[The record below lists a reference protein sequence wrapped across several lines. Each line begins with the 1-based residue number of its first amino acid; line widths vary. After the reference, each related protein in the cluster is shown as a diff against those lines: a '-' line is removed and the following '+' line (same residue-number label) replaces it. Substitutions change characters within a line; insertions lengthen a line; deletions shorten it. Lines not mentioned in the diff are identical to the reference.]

1 MLTRRAVLL
10 SGAAAGAAP
19 LFSPLAMFTQETP
32 SLSKKKLAATQV
44 TFSPVLADYVASS
57 GAQITKRIASE
68 GLSVASLKG
77 ASSLV
82 QMAANHTHQNSLDPL
97 VKAILQKQPH
107 LAEGKNVHAALV
119 QGFQTFQQYDKQA
132 KLPDLNPI
140 LSMTSAESA
149 AAVDYVS
156 RVGITGAL
164 RDLANIFGEAAHEK
178 LALGLKRVSLETQEN
193 AVIHDGVWH
202 AGQPLRLRHV
212 QSSCTS
218 PAKTVLCSPF
228 VAGSLQAVSIALAVL
243 TAACNPYTLT
253 AVTLLLSPAAGAALE
268 LSCGIAATNPTAAV
282 LALGGLIGTLVGY
295 VQYLLC

>member
-19 LFSPLAMFTQETP
+19 LFSPLSMFTQETP
-32 SLSKKKLAATQV
+32 SLSKKKVMATQV

-68 GLSVASLKG
+68 GLSVASLRG
-77 ASSLV
+77 AQSLV
-82 QMAANHTHQNSLDPL
+82 QMAANHTHQNSLDSV
-97 VKAILQKQPH
+97 VKVLLKQQPN
-107 LAEGKNVHAALV
+107 LADGKSIHAALV
-119 QGFQTFQQYDKQA
+119 QGFQSYQQYDKQA
-132 KLPDLNPI
+132 KLPDLSPI
-140 LSMTSAESA
+140 LSMTSAQSA

-164 RDLANIFGEAAHEK
+164 RDVANMFGEAAHEK
-178 LALGLKRVSLETQEN
+178 LALGLKRVSLGTQEH

-202 AGQPLRLRHV
+202 PGQPLRLRHV

-228 VAGSLQAVSIALAVL
+228 VQGSVQAIAVALSVLAV
-243 TAACNPYTLT
+243 ACNPLSITG
-253 AVTLLLSPAAGAALE
+253 VTLLLSPATGAALE
-268 LSCGIAATNPTAAV
+268 LACGIAATNPTAAV
-282 LALGGLIGTLVGY
+282 LALGGLIGTVVGVVQWLV
-295 VQYLLC
+295 C